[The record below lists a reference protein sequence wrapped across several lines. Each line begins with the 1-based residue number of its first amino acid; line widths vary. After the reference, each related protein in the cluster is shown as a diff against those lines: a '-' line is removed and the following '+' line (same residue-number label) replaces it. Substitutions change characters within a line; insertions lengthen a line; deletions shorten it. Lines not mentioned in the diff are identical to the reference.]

1 MTMLVPLPTAP
12 PAEVARRRL
21 TNRQAIFVLIALV
34 AVLATTFGGL
44 LSSAVADLR
53 DGLRYVGHG
62 AGPQVMVTSDLHLA
76 LSDMDAQIGDVL
88 LIGDARNLGVTR
100 DAALRVYEQ
109 RREQANRDIQLATVA
124 AAGDSRAEAQVRGML
139 SALGQYEALA
149 AQAVLLDGNA
159 HHKPGQAPSAALD
172 LYRQADGLMRTWLVP
187 LADSLNDSRLTGLD
201 SSDQAKRAH
210 ARKSAVLAEMSGLV
224 LIAALIA
231 LHLTISRRFNRRLS
245 PTIALG
251 TVLAICVVVVSLFLL
266 ASGDGDL
273 RRAKTRDFD
282 STFALSQARAISYDA
297 NADEIRYLVDPERR
311 SEFDQAFFDKS
322 QRIAPLSGGVDARRY
337 PGALDQA
344 RNAYYNDHTVWFHG
358 YLGTEFGNV
367 TASDERAAAERV
379 LNRYVLY
386 EQDHTDIRATV
397 GRGDLRSAITLKTQS
412 QSPSG
417 KFGDYGQSLDALI
430 RLKQSQFTRHIHDGE
445 STLNGWS
452 VIPWL
457 TVIAVIGLAV
467 AGVRPR
473 LREYR

>member
-12 PAEVARRRL
+12 PAEVARRWL
-21 TNRQAIFVLIALV
+21 TNRQALFVLIALV
-34 AVLATTFGGL
+34 AVLATAFGGL

-53 DGLRYVGHG
+53 DGLRYLGHG

-76 LSDMDAQIGDVL
+76 LSDMDAQIGNVL
-88 LIGDARNLGVTR
+88 LVGDARNLGVTR

-109 RREQANRDIQLATVA
+109 RREQANRDLQVAIVA
-124 AAGDSRAEAQVRGML
+124 AAGDSEAEAQVRGML
-139 SALGQYEALA
+139 SVLGQYEALA

-159 HHKPGQAPSAALD
+159 HHKPGQAPRAALD
-172 LYRQADGLMRTWLVP
+172 LYQQADGLMRTWLVP

-245 PTIALG
+245 PAIALG
-251 TVLAICVVVVSLFLL
+251 TVLATGAVVVSLSLL
-266 ASGDGDL
+266 ASGYGDL

-282 STFALSQARAISYDA
+282 SAFALSQARAISYDA
-297 NADEIRYLVDPERR
+297 NADEIRYLVDPEGR
-311 SEFDQAFFDKS
+311 SQFDQAFFAKS
-322 QRIAPLSGGVDARRY
+322 QRIAPLSGDLDARRY
-337 PGALDQA
+337 PGALEQA
-344 RNAYYNDHTVWFHG
+344 RNAYYNDRTVWFHG
-358 YLGTEFGNV
+358 YLGTEFGDL
-367 TASDERAAAERV
+367 TASDEKAAAERV

-386 EQDHTDIRATV
+386 EQDHADIRAKV
-397 GRGDLRSAITLKTQS
+397 ESGDLRSAITLKTQS
-412 QSPSG
+412 VGPSG
-417 KFGDYGQSLDALI
+417 KFGDYSQSLDALV
-430 RLKQSQFTRHIHDGE
+430 RLKQAQLTRHLHDGE
-445 STLNGWS
+445 SPLSGWS

-457 TVIAVIGLAV
+457 VVIAVIGLAV
-467 AGVRPR
+467 AGVSPR